1 MSRRFVLILL
11 SVAMMHHAVPATAG
25 TPRQLLKKLGT
36 LIDTLSVRG
45 VDPNYIVSPER
56 PWQLILRGNVSQSDL
71 KMKATGDLFGLSYTL
86 EPRLKTQPSQYVGLW
101 AGYRGYGL
109 GYTVNVGGDK
119 GGAFTAG
126 ITGGSYGFN
135 LRLHFFESKDPDIT
149 VEAKDPVSG
158 EDLEQDD
165 SPLLAPIKVHTV
177 IADGFYLF
185 NGKHYSHAA
194 AYDQSVIQIRSAGS
208 LMAGAS
214 YYHGTINYAS
224 DKNAD
229 LIYMMK
235 GLGRIKLWQ
244 ASVGAGYAYNW
255 VPAKGLLVS
264 MMAMPMLTFVNR
276 MKTYHY
282 NTNVEELLGSQMAE
296 EEDEDEEEW
305 HKWWTENLKIE
316 ERDTEYHNSRMTVG
330 IDARLSLTYNFGRYF
345 VSACGKFNRF
355 RYHYHDNQGRLNDWY
370 VNTSLGIRL

>member
-1 MSRRFVLILL
+1 MLRRHTRIKTVLNGGGQLRIAETVLDVTPFAGHPRHVVGRRGRSVVPVFGTVILIFCRLRHSRVRFRITIEV
-11 SVAMMHHAVPATAG
+11 
-25 TPRQLLKKLGT
+25 
-36 LIDTLSVRG
+36 
-45 VDPNYIVSPER
+45 N
-56 PWQLILRGNVSQSDL
+56 
-71 KMKATGDLFGLSYTL
+71 
-86 EPRLKTQPSQYVGLW
+86 EP
-101 AGYRGYGL
+101 
-109 GYTVNVGGDK
+109 
-119 GGAFTAG
+119 
-126 ITGGSYGFN
+126 IT
-135 LRLHFFESKDPDIT
+135 EDDI
-149 VEAKDPVSG
+149 
-158 EDLEQDD
+158 EQDD

-282 NTNVEELLGSQMAE
+282 NTNVEELLGSQMAY
-296 EEDEDEEEW
+296 EEDEEKRN
-305 HKWWTENLKIE
+305 KWWAENLKIE

-330 IDARLSLTYNFGRYF
+330 FDARLSLTYNFGRYF
-345 VSACGKFNRF
+345 VSACGKFNNF
-355 RYHYHDNQGRLNDWY
+355 RYRHNDNYCRLQDWY